1 VPFSFFT
8 LIFLFARKQSPTG
21 KKSVQPCLAKTYAML
36 NDELPNASQKRVSD
50 PRPQSLSPKTPNV
63 RLTTKRMFLSKSF
76 AVKRIFGMSV
86 NCPGSRT
93 SMSDAPLEPKSR
105 RDYQKHGDHTR
116 SGRLRARGLAGIDG
130 RTAEGREALAWRD
143 NPLRAKG
150 GAVHMPSRSRSSWPA
165 SIFSGSCIC
174 KVF

>member
-1 VPFSFFT
+1 MDQADLMPIMGRRKLSVQTRHRPGSRQKLPQRPRRLSTIEKIFYGGLLPCLAALFACYLYLRRCRFLFFT

-76 AVKRIFGMSV
+76 AVK
-86 NCPGSRT
+86 
-93 SMSDAPLEPKSR
+93 
-105 RDYQKHGDHTR
+105 
-116 SGRLRARGLAGIDG
+116 
-130 RTAEGREALAWRD
+130 
-143 NPLRAKG
+143 
-150 GAVHMPSRSRSSWPA
+150 
-165 SIFSGSCIC
+165 
-174 KVF
+174 